1 VRAISKVRHDP
12 RHDQRA
18 TKAMNTNAA
27 GPLVADEAMST
38 RTELLAAVEKSAV
51 AVGAHDRKAWVGLFT
66 PSGQIEDPVG
76 SRPHRGRHAIER
88 FYATFVGPRDITF
101 HRDADVVV
109 GNTVVR
115 DLELEATMADS
126 VVMRIPTYLRYDVEA
141 TDGGL
146 RIARLQAH
154 WELPAM
160 AKQFARSGLAAVPAG
175 LALSRGLLANQGP
188 VGTAGFLSGLR
199 GVGARGKRHLAAFLD
214 DACAGNEVAV
224 RRRLSGRAVVSLGDD
239 DRLATSELVRLLAG
253 GRPRRLIAS
262 GNTVAAGIE
271 TEGQRHVLIADL
283 RPGPLSIVGI
293 RLFTELPGQERATR
307 GRLQG
312 WRRRRE
318 TV

>member
-1 VRAISKVRHDP
+1 
-12 RHDQRA
+12 
-18 TKAMNTNAA
+18 
-27 GPLVADEAMST
+27 MST
-38 RTELLAAVEKSAV
+38 RAELLSAVEKSAV

-66 PSGQIEDPVG
+66 PGGQIEDPVG

-88 FYATFVGPRDITF
+88 FYATFVGPRNITF

-115 DLELEATMADS
+115 DLELEVTMADS

-141 TDGGL
+141 TTDGDL

-160 AKQFARSGLAAVPAG
+160 VKQFARSGLAAVPVG

-214 DACAGNEVAV
+214 DTPARATKSRCGDACPAG
-224 RRRLSGRAVVSLGDD
+224 RSS
-239 DRLATSELVRLLAG
+239 RLAMTTASP
-253 GRPRRLIAS
+253 RPS
-262 GNTVAAGIE
+262 WCVCWQAAGHA
-271 TEGQRHVLIADL
+271 G
-283 RPGPLSIVGI
+283 
-293 RLFTELPGQERATR
+293 
-307 GRLQG
+307 
-312 WRRRRE
+312 
-318 TV
+318 